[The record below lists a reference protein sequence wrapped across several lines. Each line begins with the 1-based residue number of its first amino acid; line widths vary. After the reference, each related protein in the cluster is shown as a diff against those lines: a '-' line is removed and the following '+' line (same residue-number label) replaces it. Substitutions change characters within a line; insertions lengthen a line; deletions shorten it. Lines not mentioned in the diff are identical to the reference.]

1 MKRVRASALILLLM
15 ALAIVL
21 SACASPVNR
30 VAAGTLRTAAGSDMA
45 TMDVAHNT
53 ADYQVALNVF
63 DRLFETRMIDGEAT
77 LVNSLCTG
85 YEMSDDG
92 LTYDFT
98 LREGVVFSN
107 GDPLTSADV
116 KYSFERLLAI
126 AHVNTDIAAEIK
138 GGKAMLAGEAN
149 ELEGFVIRD
158 DTHFSI
164 TLEGANAGFVAEL
177 SSPAMSIVNA
187 RTTKAAKSFG
197 IDPAETIGSGPY
209 TIDEWVTNDHYSFS
223 YNERY

>member
-15 ALAIVL
+15 ALSIVL

-63 DRLFETRMIDGEAT
+63 DRLFETRMIDGEA
-77 LVNSLCTG
+77 S
-85 YEMSDDG
+85 
-92 LTYDFT
+92 
-98 LREGVVFSN
+98 
-107 GDPLTSADV
+107 
-116 KYSFERLLAI
+116 
-126 AHVNTDIAAEIK
+126 
-138 GGKAMLAGEAN
+138 
-149 ELEGFVIRD
+149 ELEGIVIHD

-197 IDPAETIGSGPY
+197 IDPAEHRFGAVH
-209 TIDEWVTNDHYSFS
+209 D
-223 YNERY
+223 